1 MQQHND
7 PITTTAGASPNTLPA
22 RFISKTLKKHGNVAS
37 RPRAHT
43 LNPTYCLKYCSN
55 RRVSM
60 YGNTNPH
67 VNKINLR
74 WAFSIY
80 EKSQF
85 ICAFF
90 SFRFTSHM
98 KLSSRHLFLKANHP
112 PTIIPNKRT
121 MLLSLRNSWTQ
132 TKLLHYETRYL
143 WDSFKDFIF
152 SVGASGPPDRAKG
165 GQGIKRCTSGLFVLP
180 FLLTITKNTHNNIFS
195 CIAEI
200 LLSSPYFLDFSCLC
214 LYLSTFEMIEI
225 HEMMIL

>member
-1 MQQHND
+1 MLLHD
-7 PITTTAGASPNTLPA
+7 HELTPSILHTAWNTAATDTCLCTEILIHTWTKL
-22 RFISKTLKKHGNVAS
+22 ISGERLV
-37 RPRAHT
+37 
-43 LNPTYCLKYCSN
+43 
-55 RRVSM
+55 
-60 YGNTNPH
+60 
-67 VNKINLR
+67 
-74 WAFSIY
+74 FY

-180 FLLTITKNTHNNIFS
+180 FLLTITKHTHTTTSSAALLKFCDHHLTFLILVVYVYISAPLRWLKYMKWWFCNNS
-195 CIAEI
+195 
-200 LLSSPYFLDFSCLC
+200 L
-214 LYLSTFEMIEI
+214 
-225 HEMMIL
+225 